1 MKAAI
6 GQQSPAITIDND
18 PDMTASDSLQSTRT
32 HATVVVD
39 EPTEVPAIKLDR
51 PKPRR
56 GRPLGS
62 KTRTA
67 HCHVSADEFAFL
79 RAIAQ
84 GVDLTVASRQY
95 LVWPGRPPERAA
107 LISFCQILVGR
118 ITSGAREL
126 PDSST
131 ARRMLVDL
139 QTLQIGVSPTPVASE
154 SSREEARPA
163 SPPLRVV
170 PSLEAFASEFDE
182 GMFGE
187 AELIEM
193 YAAEYAAE
201 SASGPSHEPGS
212 GSIDEVARQ
221 RVAAE
226 PRVLSN
232 VARMEILLAAIDWLS
247 AQLAVAPERGH
258 RLEQWISLSSA
269 QRDAMNRAGIIF
281 LGDLVDW
288 IALRGT
294 RWFNEV
300 PRYGITR
307 ATALENW
314 LLKWGVRPSEGL
326 PTLGMAALA
335 SSRVE
340 KPSAILPLAHSNWPL
355 ELRGENGTFRSERPN
370 TFNAANDLEAVQ
382 AWFSIIQEKSQATQ
396 TSYRR
401 AVERLVLWA
410 IHERRTALSSL
421 TTVDLL
427 EFKAFLRNPPAH
439 WVQEGN
445 ARKLKAEADWRPLR
459 APLNDHSVVLTFAA
473 IGAMFASWKSQGYL
487 ISNPAQGIATQRR
500 ETATMDVM
508 RSFSVQNLQVIGDT
522 FQGLEEGGKKRRLA
536 AIIRLL
542 ESSGLRREEVEKAK
556 WGDLAR
562 ARLEGRDTDDLV
574 LSVEGKGRRMRMVPI
589 NEATYQALL
598 AHLTDRQELAAD
610 GVLAHY
616 RGLKLQDMPLIGILD
631 ERWIKGMAKKR
642 HADRRRLAGEATQL
656 VVDGMSTAH
665 LEDWSVNVDG
675 GLSASAMYSQ
685 LKSFFR
691 ECAVQ
696 AGEDLEAKG
705 AMRGTFSK
713 ASTHWLRH
721 TFAHHALKSS
731 EKDLTVVQ
739 ALLGHAS
746 INTTA
751 IYVKA
756 DLGSRVAAVAKISTA
771 V

>member
-1 MKAAI
+1 
-6 GQQSPAITIDND
+6 
-18 PDMTASDSLQSTRT
+18 MTASDNLQQTRS
-32 HATVVVD
+32 HATVVLD
-39 EPTEVPAIKLDR
+39 ESAEVSACELR
-51 PKPRR
+51 PKSRR

-67 HCHVSADEFAFL
+67 HSHVSADEFAFL
-79 RAIAQ
+79 RAVAQ

-95 LVWPGRPPERAA
+95 LVWPGRPPERAT
-107 LISFCQILVGR
+107 LISFCQVLVGR
-118 ITSGAREL
+118 ITSGACEL
-126 PDSST
+126 SDSVT
-131 ARRMLVDL
+131 AQRMLVDL
-139 QTLQIGVSPTPVASE
+139 QTLQIGVSPAPVASE
-154 SSREEARPA
+154 PAPEEAN
-163 SPPLRVV
+163 PPLPLV
-170 PSLEAFASEFDE
+170 PSLEEFASQFDE

-193 YAAEYAAE
+193 YADEYPAASE
-201 SASGPSHEPGS
+201 PGPSHEHGAGS
-212 GSIDEVARQ
+212 NSDLGAAL
-221 RVAAE
+221 VAAE
-226 PRVLSN
+226 PKALSN
-232 VARMEILLAAIDWLS
+232 SARMEILLAALDWLS
-247 AQLAVAPERGH
+247 AQLAVAPERAH

-269 QRDAMNRAGIIF
+269 QRDAMNRVGVIV

-294 RWFNEV
+294 RWFDEL
-300 PRYGITR
+300 PRYGVTR
-307 ATALENW
+307 ARALENW
-314 LLKWGVRPSEGL
+314 LLKWGVMPSAGL
-326 PTLGMAALA
+326 PALGMTRLVT
-335 SSRVE
+335 SRVRRE
-340 KPSAILPLAHSNWPL
+340 SAIGPLNNATWPL
-355 ELRGENGTFRSERPN
+355 ELRGEGGTFRSDRPN
-370 TFNAANDLEAVQ
+370 TFNATSDLEAVQ
-382 AWFSIIQEKSQATQ
+382 AWFSVIQEKSSATQ
-396 TSYRR
+396 MSYRR

-421 TTVDLL
+421 TTQDLL
-427 EFKAFLRNPPAH
+427 EFKAFLRSPPEH
-439 WVQEGN
+439 WVQMGN
-445 ARKLKAEADWRPLR
+445 GRKLKSDADWRPLR
-459 APLNDHSVVLTFAA
+459 APLSDHSVVLTFAA
-473 IGAMFASWKSQGYL
+473 VGAMFSSWKSQGYL
-487 ISNPAQGIATQRR
+487 ISNPVEGIATPKR

-508 RSFSVQNLQVIGDT
+508 RSFSVQNLQMIGKT
-522 FQGLEEGGKKRRLA
+522 FQGLEEGTKKRRLA

-556 WGDLAR
+556 WGDVAR

-574 LSVEGKGRRMRMVPI
+574 LSVEGKGRRIRKVPL
-589 NEATYQALL
+589 NEATHQALL
-598 AHLTDRQELAAD
+598 AHLADRRELVAK

-616 RGLKLQDMPLIGILD
+616 RDVKLQDTPLIGILD

-642 HADRRRLAGEATQL
+642 HAERNSSSGDAPQLAGE
-656 VVDGMSTAH
+656 GMSTAH
-665 LEDWSVNVDG
+665 LEDWSVNSHG
-675 GLSASAMYSQ
+675 GLSASAMYSI

-691 ECAVQ
+691 ECAVL

-731 EKDLTVVQ
+731 ENDLTVVQ
-739 ALLGHAS
+739 SLLGHAS

>member
-1 MKAAI
+1 
-6 GQQSPAITIDND
+6 
-18 PDMTASDSLQSTRT
+18 MTESDSIQSTRA

-39 EPTEVPAIKLDR
+39 EPTEASASELGR
-51 PKPRR
+51 PKRRR

-62 KTRTA
+62 RTRTA
-67 HCHVSADEFAFL
+67 HGHVSADEFAFL

-107 LISFCQILVGR
+107 LISFCQVLVGR
-118 ITSGAREL
+118 IASGACEL
-126 PDSST
+126 SDSVT

-139 QTLQIGVSPTPVASE
+139 QTLQIGVSPAPAAGE
-154 SSREEARPA
+154 PAPDEACPA
-163 SPPLRVV
+163 SPPLPVV
-170 PSLEAFASEFDE
+170 PSLEEFASQFDE

-193 YAAEYAAE
+193 YADEYPAA
-201 SASGPSHEPGS
+201 SVPSPSHQHSAASNEDHGAAL
-212 GSIDEVARQ
+212 E
-221 RVAAE
+221 AAE
-226 PRVLSN
+226 PKALSN

-269 QRDAMNRAGIIF
+269 QRDAMNRAGVIV

-294 RWFNEV
+294 RWFDEV
-300 PRYGITR
+300 PRYGVTR
-307 ATALENW
+307 AKALENW
-314 LLKWGVRPSEGL
+314 LLKWGVKPSAGL
-326 PTLGMAALA
+326 PALGMAVLA
-335 SSRVE
+335 TSRVE
-340 KPSAILPLAHSNWPL
+340 RPSALGPLSHATWPL
-355 ELRGENGTFRSERPN
+355 ELRGEGGTFRSERPN
-370 TFNAANDLEAVQ
+370 TFNATNDLEAVQ
-382 AWFSIIQEKSQATQ
+382 AWFSIIQEKSSATQ

-421 TTVDLL
+421 TTQDLL

-459 APLNDHSVVLTFAA
+459 APLSDPSVVLTFAA
-473 IGAMFASWKSQGYL
+473 VGAMFGSWKSQGYL
-487 ISNPAQGIATQRR
+487 ISNPAEGLATAKR

-508 RSFSVQNLQVIGDT
+508 RSFSVQNLQVIGET
-522 FQGLEEGGKKRRLA
+522 FRSLQEGSKKRRLA

-542 ESSGLRREEVEKAK
+542 ESSGLRREEVENAK

-574 LSVEGKGRRMRMVPI
+574 LSVEGKGRRMRTVPI
-589 NEATYQALL
+589 NEATHQALL
-598 AHLTDRQELAAD
+598 AHLADRQELAAG

-616 RGLKLQDMPLIGILD
+616 RSVKLQDTPLIGVLD
-631 ERWIKGMAKKR
+631 ERWIKGMGKKR
-642 HADRRRLAGEATQL
+642 DTERRRSAGEAPQL

-665 LEDWSVNVDG
+665 LEDWSVNSHG
-675 GLSASAMYSQ
+675 GLSASAIYSL

-691 ECAVQ
+691 ECAAR

-721 TFAHHALKSS
+721 TFAHHALRSS
-731 EKDLTVVQ
+731 DRDLTVVQ

-751 IYVKA
+751 IYIKA
-756 DLGSRVAAVAKISTA
+756 DLGSRVTAVAKIAPS

>member
-1 MKAAI
+1 MP
-6 GQQSPAITIDND
+6 GDRHLQPM
-18 PDMTASDSLQSTRT
+18 DMMASDSLQSTRT

-39 EPTEVPAIKLDR
+39 ETTEALASELNR
-51 PKPRR
+51 PKRRR

-67 HCHVSADEFAFL
+67 HSHVSSDEFAFL

-107 LISFCQILVGR
+107 LIAFSQILIGR

-126 PDSST
+126 PDASM
-131 ARRMLVDL
+131 ARKMLTDL
-139 QTLQIGVSPTPVASE
+139 QVLEVGMLPPPVAIE
-154 SSREEARPA
+154 SSPEDQRPPSPAAPAIPTLEE
-163 SPPLRVV
+163 
-170 PSLEAFASEFDE
+170 FASQFDE

-193 YAAEYAAE
+193 YADEYPAEAAP
-201 SASGPSHEPGS
+201 GPSPE
-212 GSIDEVARQ
+212 Q
-221 RVAAE
+221 VAALIDV
-226 PRVLSN
+226 PASSPLVTTPKALSN
-232 VARMEILLAAIDWLS
+232 GARMEILLAAIDWLS

-258 RLEQWISLSSA
+258 RLEQWIALSPA
-269 QRDAMNRAGIIF
+269 QRDAMNRAGVIV

-288 IALRGT
+288 IALRGS
-294 RWFNEV
+294 RWFDEV
-300 PRYGITR
+300 PRYGTTR
-307 ATALENW
+307 AKALENW
-314 LLKWGVRPSEGL
+314 LLKWGVKPGAGL
-326 PTLGMAALA
+326 PALGVAGQI
-335 SSRVE
+335 SSRSVQ
-340 KPSAILPLAHSNWPL
+340 PPAIEPLNQASWPL
-355 ELRGENGTFRSERPN
+355 ELRGEEGKFRSDRPN
-370 TFNAANDLEAVQ
+370 TFNATNDLEAVQ
-382 AWFSIIQEKSQATQ
+382 AWFAIIQEKSAATQ

-401 AVERLVLWA
+401 AAERLVLWA

-421 TTVDLL
+421 TTQDLL

-445 ARKLKAEADWRPLR
+445 ARRLKADADWRPLR
-459 APLNDHSVVLTFAA
+459 APLNDQSVVLTFAA
-473 IGAMFASWKSQGYL
+473 IGTMFASWKSQGYL
-487 ISNPAQGIATQRR
+487 ISNPAEGIATPKR

-508 RSFSVQNLQVIGDT
+508 RSFSVQNLQVIGAT
-522 FQGLEEGGKKRRLA
+522 FRSLEEGAKKRRLA

-562 ARLEGRDTDDLV
+562 ARLEGRETDDLV

-589 NEATYQALL
+589 NEATHQALL
-598 AHLTDRQELAAD
+598 AHLADRQELALE

-616 RGLKLQDMPLIGILD
+616 RAVKLPDMPLIGVLD

-642 HADRRRLAGEATQL
+642 HVERRPLAGEMPHS
-656 VVDGMSTAH
+656 VVEGMSTAH
-665 LEDWSVNVDG
+665 LEDWSVNSHG
-675 GLSASAMYSQ
+675 GLSASAMYSL

-691 ECAVQ
+691 ECAAL
-696 AGEDLEAKG
+696 AGEDLGAKG
-705 AMRGTFSK
+705 AMRGTFLK

-731 EKDLTVVQ
+731 DKDLTVVQ
-739 ALLGHAS
+739 ALMGHAS
-746 INTTA
+746 ITTTA
-751 IYVKA
+751 IYIKA
-756 DLGSRVAAVAKISTA
+756 DLGSRVAAIAKISSS

>member
-1 MKAAI
+1 MAL
-6 GQQSPAITIDND
+6 SIDNNTE
-18 PDMTASDSLQSTRT
+18 MTASDSLQSTRAHT
-32 HATVVVD
+32 TVVVD
-39 EPTEVPAIKLDR
+39 DPIEASASELLR
-51 PKPRR
+51 PKRRR

-67 HCHVSADEFAFL
+67 HSHVSADEFAFL

-107 LISFCQILVGR
+107 LISFCQVLVGR

-131 ARRMLVDL
+131 ARQMLTDL
-139 QTLQIGVSPTPVASE
+139 QALQIGVSPAPVTGDPAA
-154 SSREEARPA
+154 EETRPPGTALQARPT
-163 SPPLRVV
+163 
-170 PSLEAFASEFDE
+170 LEEFASQFDE

-193 YAAEYAAE
+193 YAEEYPAT
-201 SASGPSHEPGS
+201 SGPGPSPES
-212 GSIDEVARQ
+212 GAASNEGLAAAL
-221 RVAAE
+221 VAAE
-226 PRVLSN
+226 PRALSN

-258 RLEQWISLSSA
+258 RLEQWISLNSA
-269 QRDAMNRAGIIF
+269 QREAMNHAGVIV

-288 IALRGT
+288 IALRGE
-294 RWFNEV
+294 RWFVDV
-300 PRYGITR
+300 PRYGTTR
-307 ATALENW
+307 ARALENW
-314 LLKWGVRPSEGL
+314 LLKWGVRPSAGL
-326 PTLGMAALA
+326 PALGMAGLAQRRAERPSALA
-335 SSRVE
+335 
-340 KPSAILPLAHSNWPL
+340 PLSQATWPL
-355 ELRGENGTFRSERPN
+355 ELRGEVGTFRSERPN
-370 TFNAANDLEAVQ
+370 TFNATNDLEAVQ
-382 AWFSIIQEKSQATQ
+382 AWFSIIQEKSSATQ

-421 TTVDLL
+421 TTQNLL

-445 ARKLKAEADWRPLR
+445 ARKLKADADWRPLR
-459 APLNDHSVVLTFAA
+459 APLSDSSVVLTFAA
-473 IGAMFASWKSQGYL
+473 VGAMFASWKSQGYI
-487 ISNPAQGIATQRR
+487 ISNPAEGIATPKR

-508 RSFSVQNLQVIGDT
+508 RSFSVQNLQVIGET
-522 FQGLEEGGKKRRLA
+522 FRGLEEGSKKRRLA

-556 WGDLAR
+556 WGDLSR

-589 NEATYQALL
+589 NEATHQALL
-598 AHLTDRQELAAD
+598 AHLADRQELAAE
-610 GVLAHY
+610 GALGHY
-616 RGLKLQDMPLIGILD
+616 RGVKLQDMPLIGILD

-642 HADRRRLAGEATQL
+642 GAEWRRSAGEAPQL

-665 LEDWSVNVDG
+665 LEDWTVNSHG
-675 GLSASAMYSQ
+675 GLSASAMYSL
-685 LKSFFR
+685 LKGFFR
-691 ECAVQ
+691 ECAVL
-696 AGEDLEAKG
+696 AGEDLQAKG

-721 TFAHHALKSS
+721 TFAHHALRSS
-731 EKDLTVVQ
+731 DKDLTVVQ

-751 IYVKA
+751 IYIKA
-756 DLGSRVAAVAKISTA
+756 DLGSRVATVAKISTA